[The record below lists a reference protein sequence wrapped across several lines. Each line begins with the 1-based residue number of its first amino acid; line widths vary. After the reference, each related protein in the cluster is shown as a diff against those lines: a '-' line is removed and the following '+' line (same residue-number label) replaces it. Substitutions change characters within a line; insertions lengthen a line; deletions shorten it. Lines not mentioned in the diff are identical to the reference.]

1 MHHPLLAHSL
11 CYIRQPLNF
20 ITLFWLCHNVDTL
33 HDNILVIVSL
43 QHRCLQ
49 AWAYQGNARIVD
61 ASLSSNFTKIGYSIK
76 DEVQWMNIYLP
87 CPDTR

>member
-1 MHHPLLAHSL
+1 MITYWSL
-11 CYIRQPLNF
+11 FPSSIGA
-20 ITLFWLCHNVDTL
+20 
-33 HDNILVIVSL
+33 
-43 QHRCLQ
+43 LQ

-76 DEVQWMNIYLP
+76 DEVQWMNIYFP